1 MAGPLSGIAG
11 QQQIPLSQPSQLDQN
26 NSSQVRGNEQN
37 SEQENLN
44 RVPPQGT
51 VTAESNETN
60 ANLNDLQSRADE
72 LLAAQNDNG
81 DSGETTRRGSL
92 IDVVV

>member
-26 NSSQVRGNEQN
+26 NGQVRGNQDEQEQN
-37 SEQENLN
+37 NLN
-44 RVPPQGT
+44 RVPPQG
-51 VTAESNETN
+51 AAAAETN
-60 ANLNDLQSRADE
+60 DTATNNQNDLQARADE

-81 DSGETTRRGSL
+81 EQGETTRRGSL
-92 IDVVV
+92 IDVVI